1 MISFL
6 LIALVAFGAS
16 LLTFFSG
23 FGLGTILTPFFVL
36 YFPLE
41 IAIGITAIVHFLN
54 NCFKVT
60 LMWKNIH
67 FPTVMKFAVGTIPAA
82 VAGAYLLIY
91 LSEHLDSY
99 SYALSESII
108 FKPANVLVGLLMLAF
123 SIFEIASTIEKNHT
137 ASFFKN
143 MYLGGII
150 SGFLGGLSGHQGA
163 LRTAFLIQ
171 SGLEK
176 TVFIGT
182 GICIAL
188 LVDISRLSIYSSRIS
203 SELLMEQSW
212 FILTAVAAAFAG
224 AMIGKASLKKVTF
237 KAVQLTV
244 GVAMMIMS
252 VFIILGI
259 I

>member
-1 MISFL
+1 MISIVA
-6 LIALVAFGAS
+6 IALVAFGAS

-60 LMWKNIH
+60 LMWRNIH

-91 LSEHLDSY
+91 LSEQLEFYSY
-99 SYALSESII
+99 SISETIVL
-108 FKPANVLVGLLMLAF
+108 KPANVLVGLLMLAF
-123 SIFEIASTIEKNHT
+123 SIFEIASTIEKNHS
-137 ASFFKN
+137 ASIFKN
-143 MYLGGII
+143 MYLGGVI

-176 TVFIGT
+176 TIFIGT

-188 LVDISRLSIYSSRIS
+188 LVDISRLSIYSSKIS
-203 SELLMEQSW
+203 ATLLQENLS
-212 FILTAVAAAFAG
+212 FIATAVMAAFAG
-224 AMIGKASLKKVTF
+224 AMIGKKALKKVTF
-237 KAVQLTV
+237 KTVQLTV
-244 GVAMMIMS
+244 CIAMMIMS
-252 VFIILGI
+252 VLIILGI
-259 I
+259 L